1 MKVLIFILFLLNTI
15 SFSFK
20 NKFLNLTKHTTN
32 LRLLNIINNVPVDNN
47 IPIII
52 HDPNPI
58 NINNNDNS
66 NTNIINPNPNLIP
79 AIVPNSK
86 IKIIT
91 NTSIKINTTNM
102 DPMCTVECC
111 MGCRVQ
117 FQNLILQ
124 KNCIT
129 TICKCQIIETEN
141 VNITMEE
148 INNNNLT
155 EDNTFL
161 LLMDNKN
168 KYNNTKNI
176 DGSIS
181 YIYYFLVIFIFI
193 IYEIYILQ
201 KLSYKG
207 TIFNY
212 NDDSLKKDKENRLK
226 DYMDLIYEDEELI
239 ECLI

>member
-1 MKVLIFILFLLNTI
+1 
-15 SFSFK
+15 
-20 NKFLNLTKHTTN
+20 
-32 LRLLNIINNVPVDNN
+32 
-47 IPIII
+47 
-52 HDPNPI
+52 
-58 NINNNDNS
+58 
-66 NTNIINPNPNLIP
+66 
-79 AIVPNSK
+79 
-86 IKIIT
+86 
-91 NTSIKINTTNM
+91 M

-168 KYNNTKNI
+168 KYYNTKNI

-181 YIYYFLVIFIFI
+181 YVYYFLVIFIFI

-212 NDDSLKKDKENRLK
+212 NGDSLKKDKENRLK

>member
-1 MKVLIFILFLLNTI
+1 MKVLIFILFLLNKI

-20 NKFLNLTKHTTN
+20 NKFLNLTKHTTK

-58 NINNNDNS
+58 NNNNDNS
-66 NTNIINPNPNLIP
+66 NTNIIDPNTNLIP
-79 AIVPNSK
+79 AIVPNNK
-86 IKIIT
+86 IKIVT

-117 FQNLILQ
+117 FQKLILQ

-129 TICKCQIIETEN
+129 TICKCQIIENEN
-141 VNITMEE
+141 INVTMEE
-148 INNNNLT
+148 INNSNIT
-155 EDNTFL
+155 EDKTFL
-161 LLMDNKN
+161 MLMDNKN
-168 KYNNTKNI
+168 KFNNTENI
-176 DGSIS
+176 EGSIS
-181 YIYYFLVIFIFI
+181 YIYYFLVILIFI
-193 IYEIYILQ
+193 IYEIYIL
-201 KLSYKG
+201 KRLSYKG
-207 TIFNY
+207 RLFNC
-212 NDDSLKKDKENRLK
+212 NDDSYKKDKENRLK